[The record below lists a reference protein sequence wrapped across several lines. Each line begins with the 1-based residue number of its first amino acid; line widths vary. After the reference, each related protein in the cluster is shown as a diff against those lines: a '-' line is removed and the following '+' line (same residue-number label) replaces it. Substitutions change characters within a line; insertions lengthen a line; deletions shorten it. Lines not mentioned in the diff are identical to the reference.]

1 MILEKD
7 QNKILQEIYEQ
18 LSELEN
24 SSSNFLENS
33 QIVGEKVN
41 IIFRQYNNLYFVF
54 VVDDNESEL
63 AMIDIIQVFGCYEG
77 R

>member
-63 AMIDIIQVFGCYEG
+63 AIIDIIQVFGCYEG